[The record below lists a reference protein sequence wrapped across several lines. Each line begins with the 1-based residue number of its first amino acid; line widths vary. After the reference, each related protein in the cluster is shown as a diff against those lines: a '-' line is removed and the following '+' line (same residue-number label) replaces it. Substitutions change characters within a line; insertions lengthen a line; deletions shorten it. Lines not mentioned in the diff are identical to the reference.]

1 MECASPLPLRAGPL
15 EHGVRCRLPAEV
27 SARASGI
34 LMAQDVDKYLERGRR
49 YLEKNKTQDA
59 IEAYQSAL
67 TAAPGNLEAT
77 QALGD
82 LFTHEG
88 DAVRA
93 ATYYGQIFD
102 RLTQPNEEPRA
113 IALYTRFLRGLDQP
127 PERQARFAILLHKAG
142 RIPEAIENYSTA
154 ADRFRVRGK
163 DDEALKCLEQVA
175 ELDPEEA
182 DPQIVVAELAEAR
195 GKKDVAARA
204 YVRAGQIALGLRQ
217 TPKAVDLLGKAH
229 RSMPKDSDIAL
240 LFAQGLLM
248 GGDPKAAAAALEPA
262 MPANAAAPFRKT
274 FGEAL
279 LRTGELDKARDQLT
293 IYYKLTGGDHALLFI
308 LADKYATDK
317 QDEKSVEILSAVRDE
332 LKDSTAQGEF
342 AARLD
347 RVAEKHPN
355 SLPLIEFWAKVY
367 SGLNREARYF
377 EVLVHLFDA
386 YMAADNPK
394 NACDVLDRMVDI
406 DAYDYR
412 NQQRLEQLRGRA
424 DDTYLSRIASRLGV
438 TLAGGE
444 GGAGATD
451 ASGGNAPTDVGLDD
465 LLVQAEIFLQYA
477 LQPKAVERLQR
488 ISQLYPGEEQRN
500 ERYRNLCE
508 SAKWFPAGSDWEQ
521 GSASASERQN
531 DSHAE
536 PTAAQNGVYIAETL
550 RDLTKISEIAQNIY
564 RQANPKEMLTF
575 AATEI
580 GKHLRATRCIAVIGA
595 PGQPPQIAAEYCAPG
610 IAPATSTQIANVV
623 AQMDRAVP
631 DALGGLPMQAAAAP
645 ALREIGL
652 ETALGGVMLDKET
665 QTPAGMILVG
675 HRGRHRWKPDETY
688 FLHAVGDQVL
698 LSVSHTRLRS
708 LVQTLNVADAKTGL
722 LARSAYS
729 DRLMT
734 EMQRAKSQGTPL
746 SLAILQIDHGPE
758 MVRQQGE
765 ARVDKCFEHV
775 AHMVVPL
782 ARPGDLAVKYTS
794 WSLALIMPD
803 TTLAAALG
811 LTDKMRQAA
820 GGAGN
825 NGNDRVTLSAGVV
838 EAIARADFDS
848 EDIVTE
854 LINRAEI
861 SLDEAR
867 KRGGDTIVSLTEPK
881 F

>member
-1 MECASPLPLRAGPL
+1 
-15 EHGVRCRLPAEV
+15 
-27 SARASGI
+27 
-34 LMAQDVDKYLERGRR
+34 MAQDVEKYLERGRR

-59 IEAYQSAL
+59 IEAYQAAL

-93 ATYYGQIFD
+93 ATYYGVIFD
-102 RLTQPNEEPRA
+102 RLIQPNEEPRA

-154 ADRFRVRGK
+154 ADRFRVRSK

-175 ELDPEEA
+175 ELDPEDAER
-182 DPQIVVAELAEAR
+182 QIVVAELAEAR
-195 GKKDVAARA
+195 GKKDVAGRA

-217 TPKAVDLLGKAH
+217 TSKAVDLLGKAH
-229 RSMPKDSDIAL
+229 RAMPKDADIAL
-240 LFAQGLLM
+240 LFAQGLLL

-262 MPANAAAPFRKT
+262 MPASAPAPFRKT

-279 LRTGELDKARDQLT
+279 LRTGELDRAREQLT
-293 IYYKLTGGDHALLFI
+293 IYYKLAGGDHSLLFI

-424 DDTYLSRIASRLGV
+424 DESYLSRIASRLGV

-444 GGAGATD
+444 AGAGAPD
-451 ASGGNAPTDVGLDD
+451 NGGTAPSDVGLDD

-508 SAKWFPAGSDWEQ
+508 MAKWWPPGSDWEQ
-521 GSASASERQN
+521 PESSSSARQN
-531 DSHAE
+531 ESQQQE

-580 GKHLRATRCIAVIGA
+580 GKHLRATRCIAVIGV
-595 PGQPPQIAAEYCAPG
+595 PGKPPQISAEYCAPS
-610 IAPATSTQIANVV
+610 ITPATPAQISSVV

-665 QTPAGMILVG
+665 QTPAGMILAG
-675 HRGRHRWKPDETY
+675 HRARHRWKPDETY

-708 LVQTLNVADAKTGL
+708 LVQTLNAADAKTGL

-758 MVRQQGE
+758 MIRQQGE
-765 ARVDKCFEHV
+765 ARVDKCFEQV
-775 AHMVVPL
+775 AHSVVPL

-811 LTDKMRQAA
+811 LADKMRQAA
-820 GGAGN
+820 RTPGN
-825 NGNDRVTLSAGVV
+825 NGNDHVTLSAGVV